1 MGKKFDINAYV
12 KNATRSVA
20 HVTAE
25 SLKNANPVIS
35 EFAETN
41 SDVIK
46 ELYQGIRDFKKHA
59 GAARESAADNE
70 YVKIAKETA
79 SNFFDDLKTGKFY
92 NVDREKQSDSAM
104 FAAFGLDEDSFGGD
118 WDDDSAWGDDSS
130 DDTLTKSSMD
140 IIGEKISKAQGKS
153 SMKSADY
160 IVKSMRSNSKAERA
174 HTNYITGK
182 LMSGMGAINT
192 TLAAIGKEIV
202 PKFEAHARNADEYH
216 KFMIDH
222 MAKQTGYIENIYK
235 ILDERFGETAK
246 KNQRI
251 SGSRKNPW
259 QDIFGGGGSLDLA
272 EYFKYAKEN
281 IKDQLSMF
289 SMMGSMMSS
298 FDGEA
303 GKGSSLRTM
312 LSSPVSLLMG
322 MGLDSILGSGR
333 IGKSFGKLNSAIAGG
348 LASIPGYI
356 RRKAKG
362 GGTVWGFI
370 EEILG
375 LNASKKRS
383 LDTSKYE
390 KGRVDWTGKDS
401 KALQEV
407 IPTLLAKIHAA
418 LTGQEPKIFDYEKGK
433 WVSYSSVV
441 KDFSSQLK
449 GITRNSQ
456 RDIIDEM
463 SQHFVNDAEAGN
475 SAMGFVKTHKNVR
488 SSKMYRTWQDD
499 LLNLLNYLQRI
510 GWIIPKHESEWRQL
524 HLKMKQGG
532 LFATATK
539 NGIMLESN
547 FRRVK
552 EYYTRMINSGNGL
565 GRLAMANA
573 SLENSNFA
581 HNALMDKLEKDDV
594 FRQLYNNSGLG
605 TAALPKPS
613 QNNIITNAIDDKGNN
628 LFYYLQNMH
637 VSLMHIRDNIANAG
651 GWQGRNKRRKDLR
664 GKNVESNYEIEIN
677 QANLKSARDRENK
690 SRPGGSTTRYDSAD
704 EDGDPEEEK
713 IRKSR
718 AEEFSESLKS
728 KAKGSKAAQT
738 IDRVS
743 RAVGKLFGKPIDGF
757 ESVVDKVDRKIFE
770 FFYGKIGDKEDQEH
784 NSFIAKFYEGFEDF
798 FKTLREKTKKLF
810 DEKINPLLTAAGDKI
825 AGLFGF
831 RSFKDMWSGAKAF
844 VKDSDIYRRTK
855 EELKGAGRFVKNSVK
870 STFGEVKDFF
880 TGGKKS
886 KAARG
891 GYVTKSGM
899 VSVSEGEIILPNN
912 SPFANRYEMDRVEE
926 SNARNYLKSGG
937 KRYWGNFAGGGTP
950 KMHLKDSIRLIV
962 KAYGEKAA
970 DDFKKFT
977 KQQKKEFNR
986 RVQQGEPYATAFA
999 NVYNQATKAKDA
1011 FVYAVEDMA
1020 SEEDI
1025 VGASKRKIK
1034 YAAKK
1039 FARKARP
1046 VADEAIGSF
1055 SDILHRLFGDLSDKD
1070 GSKKI
1075 GESVKDWLKDAGKHA
1090 PSLLAGGLIGGGVST
1105 VAGLAGGPLLGV
1117 AVGSAIGYA
1126 RKSEKLQKALFG
1138 EKDDNEEFKGNGL
1151 LGPTLTKAL
1160 TKMLPDLSKFGVTGG
1175 LAGLLGLVP
1184 GGPIAGLLLGS
1195 GLGMLVKSDDMR
1207 EYLFGDEGILGK
1219 DSDQKIKKMLPK
1231 MALGAGAMALTGPF
1245 GLVGNLFL
1253 GSAIGMVTSTDK
1265 FREFIFGTKDSNGEL
1280 QGGLLGSIR
1289 KRIVDPMKEYFK
1301 IEKDVNFFEGLMQNV
1316 MKPINRLVKPLGD
1329 WIKGSVA
1336 SISDS
1341 IRGKLN
1347 EVVVQ
1352 PLANAVDRWV
1362 IKPMAGF
1369 FGKIGKGALWVGRK
1383 LLGAVGI
1390 TADMY
1395 GKGRE
1400 RKNIRKGYATSLSRQ
1415 ERAAMQADPNLGTN
1429 YKFAAYDMNSAKMS
1443 SEDLKSSYEAL
1454 KDYKKFIDNETRTRK
1469 VNNQEIMNQL
1479 IADAGMDSTFFQNRR
1494 LAKYLSKGNWSDA
1507 ESWINE
1513 QNLLGNIDAEKADKA
1528 IKSLVA
1534 ARDRYNQSLLDT
1546 EEKKKNSEDARK
1558 AMAALGIDESMLF
1571 GKDANKLFRLMAS
1584 DIKKD
1589 EHGLALAQKDLEA
1602 RAAEASERKY
1612 TIVNKIHNGVYQ
1624 AGNTLYQIRNA
1635 IYSMAK
1641 MAIPDDAGNPKNN
1654 RNNAI
1659 VGDKADSFDN
1669 EGYNAKLI
1677 DFALYGRDAAEKYK
1691 SEEPN
1696 DESDNKKSVKDI
1708 VSNIVSGNDKENDAD
1723 DLADLTGGASGVN
1736 PNSKWDGFF
1745 KRLEKV
1751 IKRSKDGDDSVGAT
1765 RIVDT
1770 EYGPAEYV
1778 KTSSGWAANMR
1789 DAATKT
1795 ALDLKGKANSM
1806 KDKFFS
1812 GMHNIFGFFQN
1823 LTGKKKD
1830 DKEDKEKKEG
1840 FFDKIKDFF
1849 GGGLFGGGL
1858 GGGLLKGGL
1867 LAGGLMLLLNL
1878 LGGGEGLE
1886 NIIDKFK
1893 EGLSSGKEGID
1904 NLEDAL
1910 RGKDLSKYG
1919 EDEFKSKNL
1928 TDRYMDTLIKKSLIL
1943 GQEGNKPLSKVPIVG
1958 KLLNTPLKVVGK
1970 ARNLV
1975 VKGGKAIAN
1984 SKLGQKVANSK
1995 LGKGVSSLVGK
2006 AGTGIKNIASSV
2018 GKKAGS
2024 AIAGTKLGGAAVK
2037 AGKSVVNTFSSIGTN
2052 RAASKALKSFGGN
2065 KLDKATKKAFKE
2077 SFASFASE
2085 GVEKAGLMAAE
2096 NIGLDVA
2103 KKGATNSGVI
2113 SKIVSVIKGAFTK
2126 LFGAIGIKGGAEVAE
2141 QASKEIAEKALKKG
2155 GSKLAQN
2162 VAKMSPLA
2170 LVFIANAFTE
2180 GLQSAGAKRI
2190 LGILTE
2196 PTLTE
2201 RAIAATVHA
2210 INEAIPGIGGFI
2222 DTGDIL
2228 DVIFRAL
2235 DMFGV
2240 NPFDDLMAKR
2250 QAAQEE
2256 IAAYNLANDE
2266 TYDIEEYLKNVQG
2279 EYTIQDRVSS
2289 FVGKTGS
2296 AVAKGAKAVGGV
2308 AWKGVKAAATGLAKG
2323 GAALVGGA
2331 KALGTGI
2338 VKTGSAAVKGVK
2350 AVGSS
2355 IAKVGGSAIGG
2366 IKSIGKGIGSVVG
2379 GLLGTK
2385 DNEELTKTENT
2396 IVESTKTIGNII
2408 SMSALGPV
2416 GMIGSATKAIADNFI
2431 KDEDSAKNV
2440 DMSAMMKDLWGFVTG
2455 SKNISDF
2462 DSTLSKYLNTGTGM
2476 NAESTK
2482 NIIQSVGGI
2491 IKMIAGITNPI
2502 MGLANGAKSIISKLF
2517 GTDEVK
2523 KVNPPDNARGTTS
2536 TGGIMNGIKN
2546 IFNKSGD
2553 GSGVHV
2559 SQYDSRFSG
2568 RRFGHHTVGE
2578 KGCGPAV
2585 AATVLRSYGRNASFN
2600 DTIDYAEANGYVA
2613 GASGTRAGY
2622 FGDVFAR
2629 NGIGSKYSDSKS
2641 EIRNNIKSGRPTVL
2655 LGQDS
2660 GNRSKMNSP
2669 FGPNPHYVVAQG
2681 MDRRGNVVVDDP
2693 ELGSTAIYKS
2703 NILNKAKMGVLTGG
2717 DSGVTSNG
2725 DYIGKYVRKYESGSK
2740 GSAMI
2745 SSGAGDYGGVSF
2757 GTYQFPS
2764 YKQSVTTKGTLPEFW
2779 NRYYAASFPGIQP
2792 GNNDAFKAAWLKAVE
2807 SDPTKFFENEHA
2819 YIAGQYYT
2827 PIASKLASNGVGDPT
2842 TYDRAA
2848 QEAAW
2853 STAVQY
2859 GPGGAAKLFAQAGV
2873 NTTMDPKT
2881 FIDRLY
2887 TYKHDSVPTKF
2898 KNSSGAVQKSIQN
2911 RFKEEKQLLLG
2922 LAGQKPIDPNTVNGA
2937 VSSGGV
2943 GTTTST
2949 TSTNTESQS
2958 SGSSF
2963 GDVGSMIG
2971 GIFNK
2976 ILGKA
2981 FGMLGSTGSFLSKI
2995 FGIGD
3000 SGSSSSGTGSV
3011 DTSSYTDSV
3020 AYNGTAPT
3028 AGTDVESKVVSLMKQ
3043 IEGKNEYTMSGKR
3056 ERVLDTLNGASK
3068 GYGDCSATVRKVIQ
3082 AATGKNIGGNT
3093 EDQYVNYQSRGGII
3107 VNNRT
3112 IDESKLRPG
3121 DALYY
3126 ARPTSGYT
3134 QGRKDRV
3141 GHVEMYIGNGKRMG
3155 HGSGMGP
3162 RESSVHDDEN
3172 RFLKAIRFTAGNSGL
3187 DTNGLRVLD
3196 FSKITGAGSRPEGF
3210 TSQQYGMMAKQT
3222 VNKFNRAVGGSS
3234 GATQEQIAALLE
3246 FVKAIA
3252 QNTANNIKL
3261 VQIVELMSQIIQL
3274 MGSRPQQPTIITSGS
3289 QSSDNVND
3297 DALNSQI
3304 SEMVNKLTQ
3313 LAKAV

>member
-1 MGKKFDINAYV
+1 
-12 KNATRSVA
+12 
-20 HVTAE
+20 
-25 SLKNANPVIS
+25 
-35 EFAETN
+35 
-41 SDVIK
+41 
-46 ELYQGIRDFKKHA
+46 
-59 GAARESAADNE
+59 
-70 YVKIAKETA
+70 
-79 SNFFDDLKTGKFY
+79 
-92 NVDREKQSDSAM
+92 
-104 FAAFGLDEDSFGGD
+104 
-118 WDDDSAWGDDSS
+118 
-130 DDTLTKSSMD
+130 
-140 IIGEKISKAQGKS
+140 
-153 SMKSADY
+153 
-160 IVKSMRSNSKAERA
+160 
-174 HTNYITGK
+174 
-182 LMSGMGAINT
+182 
-192 TLAAIGKEIV
+192 
-202 PKFEAHARNADEYH
+202 
-216 KFMIDH
+216 
-222 MAKQTGYIENIYK
+222 
-235 ILDERFGETAK
+235 
-246 KNQRI
+246 
-251 SGSRKNPW
+251 
-259 QDIFGGGGSLDLA
+259 
-272 EYFKYAKEN
+272 
-281 IKDQLSMF
+281 
-289 SMMGSMMSS
+289 
-298 FDGEA
+298 
-303 GKGSSLRTM
+303 
-312 LSSPVSLLMG
+312 
-322 MGLDSILGSGR
+322 
-333 IGKSFGKLNSAIAGG
+333 
-348 LASIPGYI
+348 
-356 RRKAKG
+356 
-362 GGTVWGFI
+362 
-370 EEILG
+370 
-375 LNASKKRS
+375 
-383 LDTSKYE
+383 
-390 KGRVDWTGKDS
+390 
-401 KALQEV
+401 
-407 IPTLLAKIHAA
+407 
-418 LTGQEPKIFDYEKGK
+418 
-433 WVSYSSVV
+433 
-441 KDFSSQLK
+441 
-449 GITRNSQ
+449 
-456 RDIIDEM
+456 
-463 SQHFVNDAEAGN
+463 
-475 SAMGFVKTHKNVR
+475 
-488 SSKMYRTWQDD
+488 
-499 LLNLLNYLQRI
+499 
-510 GWIIPKHESEWRQL
+510 
-524 HLKMKQGG
+524 
-532 LFATATK
+532 
-539 NGIMLESN
+539 
-547 FRRVK
+547 
-552 EYYTRMINSGNGL
+552 
-565 GRLAMANA
+565 
-573 SLENSNFA
+573 
-581 HNALMDKLEKDDV
+581 
-594 FRQLYNNSGLG
+594 
-605 TAALPKPS
+605 
-613 QNNIITNAIDDKGNN
+613 
-628 LFYYLQNMH
+628 
-637 VSLMHIRDNIANAG
+637 
-651 GWQGRNKRRKDLR
+651 
-664 GKNVESNYEIEIN
+664 
-677 QANLKSARDRENK
+677 
-690 SRPGGSTTRYDSAD
+690 
-704 EDGDPEEEK
+704 
-713 IRKSR
+713 
-718 AEEFSESLKS
+718 
-728 KAKGSKAAQT
+728 
-738 IDRVS
+738 
-743 RAVGKLFGKPIDGF
+743 
-757 ESVVDKVDRKIFE
+757 
-770 FFYGKIGDKEDQEH
+770 
-784 NSFIAKFYEGFEDF
+784 
-798 FKTLREKTKKLF
+798 
-810 DEKINPLLTAAGDKI
+810 
-825 AGLFGF
+825 
-831 RSFKDMWSGAKAF
+831 
-844 VKDSDIYRRTK
+844 
-855 EELKGAGRFVKNSVK
+855 
-870 STFGEVKDFF
+870 
-880 TGGKKS
+880 
-886 KAARG
+886 
-891 GYVTKSGM
+891 
-899 VSVSEGEIILPNN
+899 
-912 SPFANRYEMDRVEE
+912 
-926 SNARNYLKSGG
+926 
-937 KRYWGNFAGGGTP
+937 
-950 KMHLKDSIRLIV
+950 
-962 KAYGEKAA
+962 
-970 DDFKKFT
+970 
-977 KQQKKEFNR
+977 
-986 RVQQGEPYATAFA
+986 
-999 NVYNQATKAKDA
+999 
-1011 FVYAVEDMA
+1011 
-1020 SEEDI
+1020 
-1025 VGASKRKIK
+1025 
-1034 YAAKK
+1034 
-1039 FARKARP
+1039 
-1046 VADEAIGSF
+1046 
-1055 SDILHRLFGDLSDKD
+1055 
-1070 GSKKI
+1070 
-1075 GESVKDWLKDAGKHA
+1075 
-1090 PSLLAGGLIGGGVST
+1090 
-1105 VAGLAGGPLLGV
+1105 
-1117 AVGSAIGYA
+1117 
-1126 RKSEKLQKALFG
+1126 
-1138 EKDDNEEFKGNGL
+1138 
-1151 LGPTLTKAL
+1151 
-1160 TKMLPDLSKFGVTGG
+1160 
-1175 LAGLLGLVP
+1175 
-1184 GGPIAGLLLGS
+1184 
-1195 GLGMLVKSDDMR
+1195 
-1207 EYLFGDEGILGK
+1207 
-1219 DSDQKIKKMLPK
+1219 
-1231 MALGAGAMALTGPF
+1231 
-1245 GLVGNLFL
+1245 
-1253 GSAIGMVTSTDK
+1253 
-1265 FREFIFGTKDSNGEL
+1265 
-1280 QGGLLGSIR
+1280 
-1289 KRIVDPMKEYFK
+1289 
-1301 IEKDVNFFEGLMQNV
+1301 
-1316 MKPINRLVKPLGD
+1316 
-1329 WIKGSVA
+1329 
-1336 SISDS
+1336 
-1341 IRGKLN
+1341 
-1347 EVVVQ
+1347 
-1352 PLANAVDRWV
+1352 
-1362 IKPMAGF
+1362 
-1369 FGKIGKGALWVGRK
+1369 
-1383 LLGAVGI
+1383 
-1390 TADMY
+1390 
-1395 GKGRE
+1395 
-1400 RKNIRKGYATSLSRQ
+1400 
-1415 ERAAMQADPNLGTN
+1415 
-1429 YKFAAYDMNSAKMS
+1429 
-1443 SEDLKSSYEAL
+1443 
-1454 KDYKKFIDNETRTRK
+1454 
-1469 VNNQEIMNQL
+1469 
-1479 IADAGMDSTFFQNRR
+1479 
-1494 LAKYLSKGNWSDA
+1494 
-1507 ESWINE
+1507 
-1513 QNLLGNIDAEKADKA
+1513 
-1528 IKSLVA
+1528 
-1534 ARDRYNQSLLDT
+1534 
-1546 EEKKKNSEDARK
+1546 
-1558 AMAALGIDESMLF
+1558 
-1571 GKDANKLFRLMAS
+1571 
-1584 DIKKD
+1584 
-1589 EHGLALAQKDLEA
+1589 
-1602 RAAEASERKY
+1602 
-1612 TIVNKIHNGVYQ
+1612 
-1624 AGNTLYQIRNA
+1624 
-1635 IYSMAK
+1635 
-1641 MAIPDDAGNPKNN
+1641 
-1654 RNNAI
+1654 
-1659 VGDKADSFDN
+1659 
-1669 EGYNAKLI
+1669 
-1677 DFALYGRDAAEKYK
+1677 
-1691 SEEPN
+1691 
-1696 DESDNKKSVKDI
+1696 
-1708 VSNIVSGNDKENDAD
+1708 
-1723 DLADLTGGASGVN
+1723 
-1736 PNSKWDGFF
+1736 
-1745 KRLEKV
+1745 
-1751 IKRSKDGDDSVGAT
+1751 
-1765 RIVDT
+1765 
-1770 EYGPAEYV
+1770 
-1778 KTSSGWAANMR
+1778 
-1789 DAATKT
+1789 
-1795 ALDLKGKANSM
+1795 
-1806 KDKFFS
+1806 
-1812 GMHNIFGFFQN
+1812 
-1823 LTGKKKD
+1823 
-1830 DKEDKEKKEG
+1830 
-1840 FFDKIKDFF
+1840 
-1849 GGGLFGGGL
+1849 
-1858 GGGLLKGGL
+1858 
-1867 LAGGLMLLLNL
+1867 
-1878 LGGGEGLE
+1878 
-1886 NIIDKFK
+1886 
-1893 EGLSSGKEGID
+1893 
-1904 NLEDAL
+1904 
-1910 RGKDLSKYG
+1910 
-1919 EDEFKSKNL
+1919 
-1928 TDRYMDTLIKKSLIL
+1928 MDTLIKKSLIL
-1943 GQEGNKPLSKVPIVG
+1943 GQEGNKLLSKVPIVG
-1958 KLLNTPLKVVGK
+1958 KLLNTPLKVAGK

-1984 SKLGQKVANSK
+1984 SKLGQKVVNSK

-2235 DMFGV
+2235 EMFGV

-2338 VKTGSAAVKGVK
+2338 VKTGSAVAKGVK
-2350 AVGSS
+2350 AAGSATLKEAKS
-2355 IAKVGGSAIGG
+2355 IGSGIAKVGGAAIGG
-2366 IKSIGKGIGSVVG
+2366 IKGIGKGIGSVVG

-2385 DNEELTKTENT
+2385 DKEELTTTENT
-2396 IVESTKTIGNII
+2396 IVDSTKTIGNII

-2440 DMSAMMKDLWGFVTG
+2440 DISAMMKDLWGFVTG

-2482 NIIQSVGGI
+2482 NIIQSIGGI

-2523 KVNPPDNARGTTS
+2523 KVNLPDNERGTS
-2536 TGGIMNGIKN
+2536 TGGIISKVKN

-2585 AATVLRSYGRNASFN
+2585 AATVLRSYGKNASFD

-2641 EIRNNIKSGRPTVL
+2641 EIRNNIKSGKPTVL

-2717 DSGVTSNG
+2717 DSGATSNG

-2779 NRYYAASFPGIQP
+2779 NRYYAASFPGVQP

-2807 SDPTKFFENEHA
+2807 SDPNKFFENEHA

-3093 EDQYVNYQSRGGII
+3093 EDQYVNYQSRGGIV
-3107 VNNRT
+3107 VNDRT

-3196 FSKITGAGSRPEGF
+3196 FSKITGDGSRPEGF
-3210 TSQQYGMMAKQT
+3210 TSQQYGMMARQT
-3222 VNKFNRAVGGSS
+3222 VNKFNRVVGGSS
-3234 GATQEQIAALLE
+3234 GATQEQMAALLE
-3246 FVKAIA
+3246 FVKVIA

-3274 MGSRPQQPTIITSGS
+3274 MGSRPQQPTIINAGS

-3304 SEMVNKLTQ
+3304 SEMVSKLTQ